1 MGALHLRDIFDQA
14 LIGYQ
19 QSHRMSLQQHRVC
32 RSILACRTGKL
43 GYQVWQCNQCE
54 EEKRIGCSCR
64 DRHCPRCQGKV
75 TQEWVEKQSQQVV
88 SGGYFHLV
96 FTLPH
101 ELNVLAQYK
110 PKVVYAALFKSVWQT
125 LQKFT
130 ANRHGRD
137 SQLGMLSV
145 LHTWGQNLGQHIH
158 LHCLVPAGVLDR
170 EQQWCEHKKRYLY
183 PVKALSVVFRAKM
196 MALLEDKGIDV
207 TTLHLPKK
215 WCVYAKQSLHSTKV
229 VLRYLAR
236 YTRKGMMSESRL
248 LSYTHEQ
255 VRFRYKDYRD
265 NKHKVMTLTTHE
277 FIRRYLLHV
286 LPKGFMRIRYY
297 GFLANAC
304 RQTKVAVIQKQQG
317 LTPIKVKAE
326 PAVTEDL
333 GWPCKECKVG
343 HLTLAAIILPTLPTV
358 AFVNTT

>member
-1 MGALHLRDIFDQA
+1 MGSLHLRDIFDPA
-14 LIGYQ
+14 LAGYQ
-19 QSHRMSLQQHRVC
+19 QSHRMSVQQHRVC
-32 RSILACRTGKL
+32 QSILACRTGKL
-43 GYQVWQCNQCE
+43 GYQVWQCNQCD

-64 DRHCPRCQGKV
+64 DKHCPRCQGKV

-101 ELNVLAQYK
+101 EVNVLAQYK
-110 PKVVYAALFKSVWQT
+110 PKVVYRALFKSVWQT

-158 LHCLVPAGVLDR
+158 LHCLVPASVLNR

-183 PVKALSVVFRAKM
+183 PVKAMSAVFRGKM
-196 MALLEDKGIDV
+196 MALLKEEGIDV
-207 TTLHLPKK
+207 AALQLPKK

-236 YTRKGMMSESRL
+236 YTKKGMMAKSRL
-248 LSYTHEQ
+248 VSCANDK
-255 VRFRYKDYRD
+255 VRFKYKDYRD

-297 GFLANAC
+297 VFLANAC
-304 RQTKVAVIQKQQG
+304 RQKKVAIIQKQQG
-317 LTPIKVKAE
+317 LAPKKVEQEAQTTQSV
-326 PAVTEDL
+326 A
-333 GWPCKECKVG
+333 WPCNACKVG
-343 HLTLAAIILPTLPTV
+343 HMTLAAIILPTLPSGP
-358 AFVNTT
+358 FFNTT

>member
-1 MGALHLRDIFDQA
+1 MGTLHLSDILDQG
-14 LIGYQ
+14 LVGYR
-19 QSHRMSLQQHRVC
+19 QSHRMSVQQHRAC

-43 GYQVWQCNQCE
+43 GYQVWQCDQCDD
-54 EEKRIGCSCR
+54 EKRIGCSCR

-75 TQEWVEKQSQQVV
+75 TQDWVEKQSQQVV

-101 ELNVLAQYK
+101 EVNVLAQHK
-110 PKVVYAALFKSVWQT
+110 PKVVYASLFKSVWQT
-125 LQKFT
+125 MQKFT
-130 ANRHGRD
+130 ANRHGKN

-158 LHCLVPAGVLDR
+158 LHCLVPAGVLNR
-170 EQQWCEHKKRYLY
+170 EQRWCRHKKRYLY
-183 PVKALSVVFRAKM
+183 PVKALSAVFRGKM
-196 MALLEDKGIDV
+196 LALLNESDIDV
-207 TTLHLPKK
+207 NALHLPKQ

-236 YTRKGMMSESRL
+236 YTRKGMMAESRL
-248 LSYTHEQ
+248 VSCKNDK
-255 VRFRYKDYRD
+255 VRFKYKDYRD
-265 NKHKVMTLTTHE
+265 NKHKVMTLATHE

-304 RQTKVAVIQKQQG
+304 RQKKVASIQKQQG
-317 LTPIKVKAE
+317 LTPEKVKQEE
-326 PAVTEDL
+326 PAAQSVA
-333 GWPCKECKVG
+333 WPCTECKLG
-343 HLTLAAIILPTLPTV
+343 HLTMTALILPALASRPF
-358 AFVNTT
+358 ANTT

>member
-1 MGALHLRDIFDQA
+1 
-14 LIGYQ
+14 
-19 QSHRMSLQQHRVC
+19 
-32 RSILACRTGKL
+32 
-43 GYQVWQCNQCE
+43 
-54 EEKRIGCSCR
+54 
-64 DRHCPRCQGKV
+64 
-75 TQEWVEKQSQQVV
+75 
-88 SGGYFHLV
+88 
-96 FTLPH
+96 
-101 ELNVLAQYK
+101 LNVLAQHK
-110 PKVVYAALFKSVWQT
+110 PKVVYRALFKSAWQT

-130 ANRHGRD
+130 ANRHGQD

-170 EQQWCEHKKRYLY
+170 EQRWCEHKKRYLY
-183 PVKALSVVFRAKM
+183 PVKALSVVFRGKM
-196 MALLEDKGIDV
+196 LALLKEKDIDV
-207 TTLHLPKK
+207 DGLHLPKK

-304 RQTKVAVIQKQQG
+304 RQKKVAVIQKQQG
-317 LTPIKVKAE
+317 LAPKKVKAE

-333 GWPCKECKVG
+333 GWPCKKCKAG

>member
-1 MGALHLRDIFDQA
+1 MGTLHLRDIFDQA
-14 LIGYQ
+14 LVGYQ
-19 QSHRMSLQQHRVC
+19 QSHRMSVQQHRVC
-32 RSILACRTGKL
+32 RSILACRTGQL
-43 GYQVWQCNQCE
+43 GYQVWQCNQCA

-75 TQEWVEKQSQQVV
+75 TQDWVEKQSQQVV
-88 SGGYFHLV
+88 TGGYFHLV

-101 ELNVLAQYK
+101 ELNVLAQHK
-110 PKVVYAALFKSVWQT
+110 PKVVYATLFTSVWQT
-125 LQKFT
+125 MQKFT
-130 ANRHGRD
+130 VNRHGRD

-170 EQQWCEHKKRYLY
+170 EQQWCVHKKRYLY
-183 PVKALSVVFRAKM
+183 PVKALSAVFRGKM
-196 MALLEDKGIDV
+196 MALLIEKDIDV
-207 TTLHLPKK
+207 NALHLPKK

-236 YTRKGMMSESRL
+236 YTRKGMMAESRL
-248 LSYTHEQ
+248 LSYSNEK
-255 VRFRYKDYRD
+255 VRFKYKDYRD
-265 NKHKVMTLTTHE
+265 NKHKVMTLASHE

-304 RQTKVAVIQKQQG
+304 RQKKVASIQKQQG
-317 LTPIKVKAE
+317 LAPKKVEQEEQISQSVA
-326 PAVTEDL
+326 
-333 GWPCKECKVG
+333 WPCTQCKLG
-343 HLTLAAIILPTLPTV
+343 HLTLTAIILPTLPIKPF
-358 AFVNTT
+358 ANTS